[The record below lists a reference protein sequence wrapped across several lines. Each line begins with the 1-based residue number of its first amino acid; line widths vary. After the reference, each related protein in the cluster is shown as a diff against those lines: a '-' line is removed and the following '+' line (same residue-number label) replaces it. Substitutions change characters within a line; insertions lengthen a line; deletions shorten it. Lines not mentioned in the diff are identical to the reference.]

1 MQKIIVIL
9 SILFF
14 LNACMPTSRSGA
26 VYSREQARQAHQVEV
41 GIVEAVR
48 SVQLE
53 GRQTPMGGVGG
64 AVVGG
69 IAGSSVGGG
78 RGSAIATTLGAIAGG
93 LLGSAIEEGATRKDA
108 LEITVRLNSGRSVAV
123 VQEADVLFKV
133 GERVR
138 VLTSGTDTRVS
149 R

>member
-9 SILFF
+9 SILLL

-26 VYSREQARQAHQVEV
+26 VYSRDQALQSQQVEM

-53 GRQTPMGGVGG
+53 GRQTPVGGIGG

-93 LLGSAIEEGATRKDA
+93 LLGSAIEEGTTRKDA
-108 LEITVRLNSGRSVAV
+108 LEITVKLNNGRSIAV
-123 VQEADVLFKV
+123 VQEADVPFKV

-138 VLTSGTDTRVS
+138 VLTNSTSTRVS